1 MVNIYTCTLT
11 LPQLWVRSLVYA
23 VLCLWTHMCEVW
35 DACLC
40 RCMRYCICVCKRERK
55 QAILLRSN
63 SLLCISDAPLSHDSH
78 EVSAAAPAVSFGPAA
93 RPGPS
98 HLSRVLSSL
107 SEFSSLSSNY
117 LKMQYTWSLWCCRDR
132 HTVWAVVEK
141 MEERDREGGN
151 TRVDAADEKTITQLY
166 HKLVLGSWSCSQSQI
181 HSISDMFV
189 LLYPDCYCR

>member
-1 MVNIYTCTLT
+1 MVNIYTHVHSHFHSFEWEVSYMLCSVCERIC
-11 LPQLWVRSLVYA
+11 VRF
-23 VLCLWTHMCEVW
+23 
-35 DACLC
+35 ACLC
-40 RCMRYCICVCKRERK
+40 RCIRYCICVCKRERK
-55 QAILLRSN
+55 QAILLRSI

-93 RPGPS
+93 WPGPTS
-98 HLSRVLSSL
+98 HVLSSL

-117 LKMQYTWSLWCCRDR
+117 LKIQYTWSLWCCRDR

-166 HKLVLGSWSCSQSQI
+166 HKLVLGSWSCLQSQI

>member
-1 MVNIYTCTLT
+1 MLCSVCERICVRFEMHVYAGAWDTVSVCVRERESKQSSSVLT
-11 LPQLWVRSLVYA
+11 LYCVSVMPHFLMIPMRSVPQHRQLVLA
-23 VLCLWTHMCEVW
+23 QRLDPDPPT
-35 DACLC
+35 
-40 RCMRYCICVCKRERK
+40 
-55 QAILLRSN
+55 
-63 SLLCISDAPLSHDSH
+63 SH
-78 EVSAAAPAVSFGPAA
+78 
-93 RPGPS
+93 
-98 HLSRVLSSL
+98 VLSSL

-117 LKMQYTWSLWCCRDR
+117 LKIQYTWCLWCCRDR